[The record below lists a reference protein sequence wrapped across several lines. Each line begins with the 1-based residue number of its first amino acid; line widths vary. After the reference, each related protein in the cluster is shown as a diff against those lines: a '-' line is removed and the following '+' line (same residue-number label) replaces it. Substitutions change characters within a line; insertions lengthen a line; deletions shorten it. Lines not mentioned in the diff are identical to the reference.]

1 MFVQFHPATSK
12 QQASKSERDRRRATY
27 PLYLTHAPRTG
38 CLAGS
43 KQKLVSLQYSLRQA
57 WLASSSERAR
67 LLLDRSSSSRARSR
81 AHTYSIYLSHVVVID
96 ADIYACMHA
105 RIIPHPHI
113 IFKISRRVHIQRN
126 DKRNIIELA
135 ITYMMHVC
143 LLA

>member
-1 MFVQFHPATSK
+1 MACSK
-12 QQASKSERDRRRATY
+12 QASDRGY
-27 PLYLTHAPRTG
+27 
-38 CLAGS
+38 CS
-43 KQKLVSLQYSLRQA
+43 IVVV
-57 WLASSSERAR
+57 
-67 LLLDRSSSSRARSR
+67 ARSLAR
-81 AHTYSIYLSHVVVID
+81 SYVQHLSHVVVID

>member
-1 MFVQFHPATSK
+1 
-12 QQASKSERDRRRATY
+12 
-27 PLYLTHAPRTG
+27 
-38 CLAGS
+38 
-43 KQKLVSLQYSLRQA
+43 
-57 WLASSSERAR
+57 
-67 LLLDRSSSSRARSR
+67 
-81 AHTYSIYLSHVVVID
+81 
-96 ADIYACMHA
+96 MHA